1 MAIQLSMQLTGRI
14 DFMNMAFLSHGI
26 ILLLIIAVV
35 ISVAKRV
42 RRVKNLES
50 KIQFFG
56 VIIMLE
62 GALADLVRTYTIK
75 VGDLG
80 KFSRYGVCIFA
91 ICIV

>member
-1 MAIQLSMQLTGRI
+1 MAIQLGMQLTGRI
-14 DFMNMAFLSHGI
+14 DFMNMAFLSYGI
-26 ILLLIIAVV
+26 IMLLIIAAAV
-35 ISVAKRV
+35 SMAKRL
-42 RRVKNLES
+42 RRVKSLES

-56 VIIMLE
+56 VIFMLE
-62 GALADLVRTYTIK
+62 GALADLVRAYTIK